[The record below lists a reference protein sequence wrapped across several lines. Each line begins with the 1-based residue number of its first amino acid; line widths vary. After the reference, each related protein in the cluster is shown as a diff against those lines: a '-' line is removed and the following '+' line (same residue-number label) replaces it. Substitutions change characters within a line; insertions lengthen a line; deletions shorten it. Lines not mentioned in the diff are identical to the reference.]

1 MKRRNLILY
10 GFLIVTT
17 LSCRIFAPQK
27 QTTLTP
33 KVTLAASPDAAPTV
47 LVGGRVFENEKFSF
61 TIPSGWKTQEEV
73 WGKPMPSDADYY
85 GLGLTTLITIQ
96 YPSGQGKGR
105 AFFSVASSPLA
116 GGVDLEGRFTSAYK
130 SPIPE
135 IKEVSRGPYDQ
146 NGLPG
151 FEITYDRLW
160 GEPWWRFH
168 DIWLEK
174 DAVIYM
180 LSFHS
185 SPNSFDSYS
194 DPFNKIVA
202 SFSFKK

>member
-10 GFLIVTT
+10 VFLIATT
-17 LSCRIFAPQK
+17 LSCRVFAPKQ

-33 KVTLAASPDAAPTV
+33 KVTLAVSPDAAHP
-47 LVGGRVFENEKFSF
+47 LLAGGRVFENENFSF

-85 GLGLTTLITIQ
+85 GLGLITLITIQ

-105 AFFSVASSPLA
+105 VFFSVASSPLA
-116 GGVDLEGRFTSAYK
+116 GGVDLEGRFTSAYAK
-130 SPIPE
+130 PVPE
-135 IKEVSRGPYDQ
+135 IKELSRGPYDQ
-146 NGLPG
+146 NGLSG
-151 FEITYDRLW
+151 FEITYDRPW

-174 DAVIYM
+174 EAVIYM

-185 SPNSFDSYS
+185 SPDSYDTYS
-194 DPFNKIVA
+194 DMFEKIVD
-202 SFSFKK
+202 SFTFKK